1 MKFTLVALTSLLAL
15 AAAQDSSSSTS
26 DAPAT
31 THSPTPQE
39 TCLLACDEKDACC
52 RAKCMNVPCPSD
64 QQANDT
70 NSCVSKCDQG
80 DGSEADAKAYAE
92 CQAKCITTT
101 FFPASASATDSASS
115 TSSGESSATTTGS
128 SDDDSDSD
136 SNNDSEAALNPALLA
151 RPTLEMN
158 PMSPTLLP
166 SSAHPLLAWLASLSL
181 PGLCKQLLP
190 AHWVTRMM

>member
-39 TCLLACDEKDACC
+39 TCLLACTCRGLLQRGHILTIPGDEKDACC

-70 NSCVSKCDQG
+70 NACVAKCDQG
-80 DGSEADAKAYAE
+80 DGSEADTQAYAD
-92 CQAKCITTT
+92 CQARCITTT
-101 FFPASASATDSASS
+101 FFPGTASATDSASS
-115 TSSGESSATTTGS
+115 TSSGDSSATTTGS

-136 SNNDSEAALNPALLA
+136 SNNDSEGMFSRAVPLA
-151 RPTLEMN
+151 NLD
-158 PMSPTLLP
+158 
-166 SSAHPLLAWLASLSL
+166 
-181 PGLCKQLLP
+181 
-190 AHWVTRMM
+190 

>member
-39 TCLLACDEKDACC
+39 QCLLDCTCRSLLQHGLILTIPGDEKDVCC
-52 RAKCMNVPCPSD
+52 QAKCMNVPCPSD

-70 NSCVSKCDQG
+70 NTCVSKCDQG

-101 FFPASASATDSASS
+101 YFPGATSATDSASS
-115 TSSGESSATTTGS
+115 TSSGDSSATPTGS
-128 SDDDSDSD
+128 SDDDND
-136 SNNDSEAALNPALLA
+136 SNSNDDGDGTFSISHVAV
-151 RPTLEMN
+151 
-158 PMSPTLLP
+158 
-166 SSAHPLLAWLASLSL
+166 SLVNL
-181 PGLCKQLLP
+181 D
-190 AHWVTRMM
+190 